1 MSYPV
6 AIHKNFYPRVKQLF
20 DEQKRLSEAAQQ
32 VNLVLRELLTVAKEI
47 QIEAGEIAPEAV
59 IENIETGWT
68 VIQQTGD
75 QQAPV
80 EADTG
85 SAG

>member
-68 VIQQTGD
+68 VIPQTGD
-75 QQAPV
+75 RQAPV
-80 EADTG
+80 EADMG
-85 SAG
+85 SAR

>member
-1 MSYPV
+1 MNYPV
-6 AIHKNFYPRVKQLF
+6 AIHKNFVVRVKQLF
-20 DEQKRLSEAAQQ
+20 DEREKLTKAAQQ
-32 VNLVLRELLTVAKEI
+32 VDIVLRELLTVAKEI

-68 VIQQTGD
+68 VIPQTGD

-80 EADTG
+80 ENKADSVG
-85 SAG
+85 